1 MASTVP
7 SFTPAIARAIAEDH
21 LAALESEFAATRKV
35 VAAVTTPDF
44 RLEPKGRTAFEL
56 ASHLITSE
64 LQFLEEIADMK
75 FTMEKRHKTPANVQE
90 LLTLYDRKFPEAI
103 ARIRAMK
110 DEQLNTPVDFY
121 GVIKLPD
128 FQYVGITLRHSI
140 HHRGQLAAY
149 LRPMG
154 SKVPSIYGGSA
165 DEPWKA

>member
-1 MASTVP
+1 MASTVH
-7 SFTPAIARAIAEDH
+7 SFTSAIARAIAEDQ

-35 VAAVTTPDF
+35 VAAVTNPDF

-56 ASHLITSE
+56 AAHLITSE
-64 LQFLEEIADMK
+64 LQLLEEIADMK
-75 FTMEKRHKTPANVQE
+75 FTMEERYKKPANIQE
-90 LLTLYDRKFPEAI
+90 LLALYDSKFPEAI

-121 GVIKLPD
+121 GAFTLPD
-128 FQYVGITLRHSI
+128 FQYVGVTLRHSI

-165 DEPWKA
+165 DEPWKG